1 MTAFDAELY
10 LRLAGERTLL
20 GGGSHSRGW
29 WNDELK
35 TAADALVAIDA
46 VERETAQ
53 RVVDDYALASALR
66 EEGHAHHLAMHHAFQ
81 QGPYAQPT
89 QPLRPRRVI
98 PCRRRIDHSA
108 GTIEVRYVSLGDEV
122 TSVGVRFRPAHTQ
135 SRRGGGTLTFGRGGP
150 WGAGGPPQL
159 TLKDDRGTTTSSDF
173 SGGGSDSEWDGRY
186 EADTPLATDTTWIEI
201 DGERIDL
208 VEQPLPTEVR
218 VEEFSDDDLTHRYLW
233 HRIAVA
239 DHFHHHDAA
248 AVELA
253 AEALLAAG
261 ALAVDDPTLAD
272 VQAVAEALGDGRRT
286 GRLARQLPEPWSS
299 LFARRR
305 RANGQH
311 GVVTVGAVSPE
322 FDGIY
327 LAVTTLESSREGFTV
342 EVELTGALG
351 GGGPFETEVGGTQ
364 IAWWAADD
372 LGNHYLGEMAGW
384 SSSGDHADGTIEF
397 SPPLDRS
404 ASRLRLM
411 PTTLRARCVIDFP
424 LQWSQA

>member
-20 GGGSHSRGW
+20 GGASRSRGW

-35 TAADALVAIDA
+35 TAADALVAISA

-53 RVVDDYALASALR
+53 RVVDDYVLASALR
-66 EEGHAHHLAMHHAFQ
+66 EEGHAHHLAMRHAFH
-81 QGPYAQPT
+81 QGPHSQPT
-89 QPLRPRRVI
+89 QPLRPRRVVA
-98 PCRRRIDHSA
+98 CLRRIKHSA
-108 GTIEVRYVSLGDEV
+108 GTIEVRYISLGDDD
-122 TSVGVRFRPAHTQ
+122 TSVGVRIRYARSQ
-135 SRRGGGTLTFGRGGP
+135 SRRGGGTLMFGRGGP
-150 WGAGGPPQL
+150 WSASGPPQL
-159 TLKDDRGTTTSSDF
+159 TLKDDRGTATSSDF

-186 EADTPLATDTTWIEI
+186 EAHTPLAKDTAWIEI
-201 DGERIDL
+201 DGERIEL
-208 VEQPLPTEVR
+208 VEEPLPTEVR
-218 VEEFSDDDLTHRYLW
+218 VEEFGDDDLAHRYLW
-233 HRIAVA
+233 HRLAVA
-239 DHFHHHDAA
+239 NHFHQAAA

-261 ALAVDDPTLAD
+261 ALAADDPVLAD
-272 VQAVAEALGDGRRT
+272 IRAVAEAREEGRRS
-286 GRLARQLPEPWSS
+286 GRLGRQLPEPWSS
-299 LFARRR
+299 LFARGR
-305 RANGQH
+305 RANGPQ
-311 GVVTVGAVSPE
+311 GVLTVGAVSPE
-322 FDGIY
+322 FDGTY
-327 LAVTTLESSREGFTV
+327 VAVTTLESSREGFTA

-351 GGGPFETEVGGTQ
+351 GGGPFETDVGGTQ

-411 PTTLRARCVIDFP
+411 PTTLWARCLIEFP
-424 LQWSQA
+424 LQWSKA